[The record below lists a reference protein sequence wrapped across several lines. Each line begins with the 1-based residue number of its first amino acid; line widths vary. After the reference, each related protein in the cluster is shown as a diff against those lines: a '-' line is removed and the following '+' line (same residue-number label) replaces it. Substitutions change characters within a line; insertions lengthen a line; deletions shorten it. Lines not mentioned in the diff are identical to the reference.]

1 LNPRPS
7 PWQGDALP
15 LRHSRGSAAYATGFP
30 TIPHALEPCQPL
42 MCPHRGTSVTPQAVH
57 RLVDRAA
64 SHPYNGTRRGHFVHR
79 GLREGQALIEPRR
92 TSATTSGAPD
102 LREQVSAAR
111 DRISELLLV
120 VVGISGGIGLVTNLL
135 VSWVHDGYLSDVEW
149 VTLLGAAAVSLAL
162 AAVASA
168 RLRLSTRELDEEIEL
183 AVPLLVS
190 MGNTNPS
197 VAIVQVGPYSEVTDL
212 AHAAVAHL
220 SAEEASAFALAARR
234 LDKGPGAHSSQLT
247 LVHSQR
253 DTDDDGEDDAPSD
266 TGTVVISNDPVL
278 WFLQLTQLLVAAAC
292 LDESERLLG
301 IEALF
306 HRGRWLRRRTPHL
319 REQAWSD
326 LVATA
331 GTPQPF
337 LAQKDLPNVRQRS
350 TVPAPARLM
359 LHNVGTELATAKAGI
374 VRRRQSR
381 QRERE
386 REAAVVPLLTI
397 EMGRTGWLSISGV
410 ARISAHGTPRV
421 AQPAAG
427 MTTRVFLRNARDNLL
442 RQKALQE
449 EAVATLRSEGGV
461 PRPGIRPP
469 LLDTIPAL
477 GRTPEEL
484 TREHHRA
491 WHALYRESQRPR
503 VARVYLA
510 VQGQFRVR
518 LSGRGSAV
526 DQSLYAWSAA
536 LARRIGS
543 LDVDALMERL
553 AARQQLVPH
562 RRF

>member
-1 LNPRPS
+1 
-7 PWQGDALP
+7 
-15 LRHSRGSAAYATGFP
+15 
-30 TIPHALEPCQPL
+30 
-42 MCPHRGTSVTPQAVH
+42 V
-57 RLVDRAA
+57 
-64 SHPYNGTRRGHFVHR
+64 
-79 GLREGQALIEPRR
+79 IEPRR
-92 TSATTSGAPD
+92 TSATMSGAPD

-135 VSWVHDGYLSDVEW
+135 VSLVHDGRLSDLEW
-149 VTLLGAAAVSLAL
+149 VTLFGSAALSLAL

-168 RLRLSTRELDEEIEL
+168 RLRLSTREFDEEIEL

-190 MGNTNPS
+190 MGSASPS
-197 VAIVQVGPYSEVTDL
+197 VAVVQVGPYSEVTDL
-212 AHAAVAHL
+212 AHAAVARL
-220 SAEEASAFALAARR
+220 SASESGAFALAARR
-234 LDKGPGAHSSQLT
+234 LNKGPGAHSSLLT

-253 DTDDDGEDDAPSD
+253 DTDDDGEDDTPSD
-266 TGTVVISNDPVL
+266 TSTVVISNDPAL

-306 HRGRWLRRRTPHL
+306 HRGRWLRRRTPRL

-359 LHNVGTELATAKAGI
+359 LHNVGTELATAKYGI

-381 QRERE
+381 QSERE

-410 ARISAHGTPRV
+410 ARVSTHGTPRV

-449 EAVATLRSEGGV
+449 EAVAVLRSEGGV

-469 LLDTIPAL
+469 LLDTTPAL
-477 GRTPEEL
+477 GSTLVEL
-484 TREHHRA
+484 TREHQRA
-491 WHALYRESQRPR
+491 WHALYRDSQRPR
-503 VARVYLA
+503 VARVYIV

-518 LSGRGSAV
+518 LSGRGSAL
-526 DQSLYAWSAA
+526 DQSLYSWSAA

-553 AARQQLVPH
+553 AARQQLVPQ